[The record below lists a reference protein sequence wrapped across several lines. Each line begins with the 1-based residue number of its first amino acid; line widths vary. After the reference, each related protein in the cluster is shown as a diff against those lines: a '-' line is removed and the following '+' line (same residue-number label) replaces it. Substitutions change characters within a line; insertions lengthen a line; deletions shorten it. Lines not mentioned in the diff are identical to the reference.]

1 MNLKETDYKLL
12 NYLYHNYD
20 EPLSKIAKAVKLS
33 RDQVEYRINKY
44 LKDGLI
50 KKFFPLFDWGAL
62 GYNLLVILLLKF
74 ESPKVAEGFMKNLDK
89 SKNCITYGKI
99 YGKFDIALEC
109 VFKNENEMNKFISEL
124 FEDRINYIKNYI
136 IINPQFVELYPLKF
150 FDDFDKESY
159 ILSDKTSKEIKLDKI
174 DLKILKI
181 LSEDGRARL
190 IDIAIKSG
198 ISSEL
203 ALYRLKRLKKERILL
218 GNRIQFNM
226 SVLGYFYTMIWV
238 NFRHFSEAN
247 KEKLKSFA
255 KSSKNVNS
263 LIFNLQKPSC
273 IIKLFHK
280 DESEVRAI
288 VDQVKELFYEDSIE
302 LEIIPVGEDEQ
313 VIRPLPFL

>member
-1 MNLKETDYKLL
+1 MDLKETDYKLL

-44 LKDGLI
+44 LKEGLI
-50 KKFFPLFDWGAL
+50 RKFFPLFDWGAL
-62 GYNLLVILLLKF
+62 GYDLLVILLLKF
-74 ESPKVAEGFMKNLDK
+74 ESQKTSEGFMKNLDK

-99 YGKFDIALEC
+99 YGKFDIFLEC
-109 VFKNENEMNKFISEL
+109 VFKNENEMNQFIAEL
-124 FEDRINYIKNYI
+124 FEDRTNYIKDYI
-136 IINPQFVELYPLKF
+136 AINPQFAELYPLKF
-150 FDDFDKESY
+150 SNDFDKESY
-159 ILSDKTSKEIKLDKI
+159 VLSNKNKEIKLDKT

-181 LSEDGRARL
+181 LSEDGRAKL

-203 ALYRLKRLKKERILL
+203 ALYRLKKLKKERILL

-226 SVLGYFYTMIWV
+226 SVLGYFYTMIWI

-263 LIFNLQKPSC
+263 LIFNLQRPHC

-280 DESEVRAI
+280 DEREVRAV
-288 VDQVKELFYEDSIE
+288 VDQVKELFYDDSIE